1 VSSGVTVAVVGA
13 TGAVCETTLKL
24 LEQRRFPV
32 TLHAFASE
40 RSVGRTVLFGG
51 EAMPVEK
58 LGPGSFKG
66 IEMAFFS
73 AGAAQAMAY
82 RSPSACWAL
91 AWVGR
96 RNMVSVLFLLITPLL
111 FSSCTQAK
119 RVELDAP
126 AGWKKIEAGK
136 FFTFRIPE
144 SMQLVSEA
152 TCMECL
158 WGSAYSDSRIRLDVE
173 FTSWNEEYAS
183 EHLAKQAD
191 YTKQME
197 TIDGHSAKIQS

>member
-1 VSSGVTVAVVGA
+1 
-13 TGAVCETTLKL
+13 
-24 LEQRRFPV
+24 
-32 TLHAFASE
+32 
-40 RSVGRTVLFGG
+40 
-51 EAMPVEK
+51 MEK

-91 AWVGR
+91 AWVGP
-96 RNMVSVLFLLITPLL
+96 RNMVGVLFLLITPLL

-197 TIDGHSAKIQS
+197 TIDGHSANIQSWRLLQPEDGAGDLETTKLIFKTIHFL